1 MYRLPQFV
9 TKSTFRYYVNA
20 VAKPVFQKV
29 LQLDKIKEICIFRE
43 IHKKID
49 VAVRTLLLPCEGS
62 KEPDSPDF
70 KRAPELGVQAAKCLQ
85 NLIP

>member
-1 MYRLPQFV
+1 MYRPPQFV

-29 LQLDKIKEICIFRE
+29 LQLDKIEEICIFRE
-43 IHKKID
+43 IHEKID
-49 VAVRTLLLPCEGS
+49 VAVRALLLPCVRA

-70 KRAPELGVQAAKCLQ
+70 ERAPEFGVQAGKDLQ